1 MARPIF
7 ETYNNDVMPHD
18 FHTQKTSSDMAMVT
32 MCPFLQDQND
42 FTERTQLAACL
53 DLCRS

>member
-32 MCPFLQDQND
+32 MCSFLQDQHA
-42 FTERTQLAACL
+42 FTH
-53 DLCRS
+53 